1 MGLYADN
8 VTHKKQLLIY
18 NIFYAHMSWTNMAVG
33 LPDMVYWITFHR
45 KRLDANNTLQYP
57 Q

>member
-1 MGLYADN
+1 
-8 VTHKKQLLIY
+8 
-18 NIFYAHMSWTNMAVG
+18 MSWTNMAVG